1 MSRPLS
7 VPIRKFVQK
16 SFKNYDTMVIPKPSR
31 ILDVDSKYGKRMQ
44 RLSNKIFG
52 EVFFNF

>member
-16 SFKNYDTMVIPKPSR
+16 GFKNYDTMVIPKPSR